1 MATWRRDGRLTGS
14 QRLLCAGL
22 AGALSLS
29 LTAPLELATVL
40 AQVGRVRGP
49 SLGPWATGRRVW
61 LAEGPRALWKGNGVA
76 CLRLFPCSMVQLAAY
91 RKFVVLFMDDLGHI
105 SQWSS
110 IVAGSLAGI
119 VSMIVTYPTDL
130 IKTRLI
136 VQNMLEPSYRGL
148 IHAFSTIYQQEGFLA
163 LYRGVSLT
171 VLGAVPFSAG
181 SLLVYMNLEKIWNGP
196 RDRFSRLQNFAN
208 VCVAA
213 AVSQTL
219 SFPFDTV
226 KRKMQHPLTSLVSA
240 NKLMLSSDMMT
251 LHSATPVHKTSPL
264 SGLPFSCPCP
274 DEPPP
279 RWCDCSAEDDG
290 EAQSPYLV
298 HCGGVDVHFSGA
310 VDCFRQIV
318 KSQGVPGLWNGL
330 TANLLKVVP
339 YFGVMFSM
347 FEFCK
352 RIFLYQNGY
361 ILSPVTY
368 KLTPGVDQSLKPQEL
383 RELKKFFKPRKLE
396 SKKPTL

>member
-1 MATWRRDGRLTGS
+1 MATWRRDSRLTCS

-22 AGALSLS
+22 AGAFSLS

-40 AQVGRVRGP
+40 AQVGMVQGHTQG
-49 SLGPWATGRRVW
+49 LWATGRRVW

-110 IVAGSLAGI
+110 IVAGSLAGM

-136 VQNMLEPSYRGL
+136 VQNMLKPSYRGL

-196 RDRFSRLQNFAN
+196 RDRFSHLQNFAN
-208 VCVAA
+208 VCMAA

-226 KRKMQHPLTSLVSA
+226 KRKMQARGWRGSKS
-240 NKLMLSSDMMT
+240 LSS
-251 LHSATPVHKTSPL
+251 PL
-264 SGLPFSCPCP
+264 WRSRCPFLWSTGLLPADSE
-274 DEPPP
+274 DP
-279 RWCDCSAEDDG
+279 RG
-290 EAQSPYLV
+290 I
-298 HCGGVDVHFSGA
+298 GA
-310 VDCFRQIV
+310 
-318 KSQGVPGLWNGL
+318 
-330 TANLLKVVP
+330 
-339 YFGVMFSM
+339 
-347 FEFCK
+347 
-352 RIFLYQNGY
+352 
-361 ILSPVTY
+361 
-368 KLTPGVDQSLKPQEL
+368 
-383 RELKKFFKPRKLE
+383 LE
-396 SKKPTL
+396 WTDS

>member
-29 LTAPLELATVL
+29 LTAPLELASVL
-40 AQVGRVRGP
+40 AQVGKVQSHSQG
-49 SLGPWATGRRVW
+49 LWATGRLVW
-61 LAEGPRALWKGNGVA
+61 LSEGPRALWKGNGVG
-76 CLRLFPCSMVQLAAY
+76 CLRLFPCSVVQLAAY
-91 RKFVVLFMDDLGHI
+91 RKFVVLFMDDLGRI

-110 IVAGSLAGI
+110 IVAGSLAGM
-119 VSMIVTYPTDL
+119 VSTIVTYPTDL

-163 LYRGVSLT
+163 LYRGLSLT

-196 RDRFSRLQNFAN
+196 RDRFSHSQNFAN

-213 AVSQTL
+213 TVSQTL

-226 KRKMQHPLTSLVSA
+226 KRKMQ
-240 NKLMLSSDMMT
+240 
-251 LHSATPVHKTSPL
+251 
-264 SGLPFSCPCP
+264 
-274 DEPPP
+274 
-279 RWCDCSAEDDG
+279 
-290 EAQSPYLV
+290 AQSPYLP
-298 HCGGVDVHFSGA
+298 HRGGVDVHFSGA
-310 VDCFRQIV
+310 ADCFRQIV
-318 KSQGVPGLWNGL
+318 KTQGVLGLWNGL

-361 ILSPVTY
+361 TLSPLTY

-383 RELKKFFKPRKLE
+383 RELKKFFKPRNLH